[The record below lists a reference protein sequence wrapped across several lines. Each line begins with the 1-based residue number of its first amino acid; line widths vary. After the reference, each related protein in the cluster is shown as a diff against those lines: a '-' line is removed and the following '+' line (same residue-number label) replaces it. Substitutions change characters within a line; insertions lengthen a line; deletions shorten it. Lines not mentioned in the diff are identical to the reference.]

1 MTADFGGAVSDDPC
15 GVLLRTSPRGGHGLC
30 GADVSNGCCGTFL
43 RFLGVFFELS
53 TAITCSSEGSAV
65 LLRNY
70 ANQIIDLKTWVWL
83 LLDSFSK

>member
-30 GADVSNGCCGTFL
+30 GADVSNVADGPAESFL
-43 RFLGVFFELS
+43 HV
-53 TAITCSSEGSAV
+53 TNCITCPSEGSAV

-70 ANQIIDLKTWVWL
+70 ANQIIDIENLGWL